1 MESIIGEGDKKPTG
15 WLSGLFKPVSMY
27 QLVAFRFAFGVAM
40 AFWAIFMILSGSIH
54 TLFIEPEFYFSYP
67 GFDWL
72 KPMSAIGMYAC
83 FIALLASALMIA
95 AGWYYRLSSFVFTL
109 LFAYITL
116 IDRSNYISYY
126 YFVLLLSFMLSI
138 SPANRLFSIDH
149 LRKPSLRVDYVPRW
163 SILAIQIQ
171 VALVFVFAG
180 MAKLNADWLFH
191 GKPVNIWLT
200 ELGNKQGIVL
210 PDYLLE
216 GAFPIAVSWFLILFD
231 FIIPHFLLDKKT
243 SLGAFLMVLLIQ
255 LFALLIFPAGF
266 FPLLTVASCVIFI
279 PEERIH
285 SLISRISYFLYDIF
299 GFHGDVFTP
308 GGAIML
314 QYRKKRLFPA
324 LLMIFFGLQVFLP
337 VSLFLNWGSDRWAD
351 SAFRFSWDIRMHEKS
366 GSVSF
371 WLHDPQTGEDQA
383 INLDKYLSKHQQIRM
398 SEDPAMIRQF
408 VNFMLV
414 QYKDSSSATPTLNA
428 KAVISLNGGAPQPLL
443 NDSWEFK
450 KVNK

>member
-1 MESIIGEGDKKPTG
+1 MESILGEEEKKSFS

-40 AFWAIFMILSGSIH
+40 SFWTIFMILSGSVH

-67 GFDWL
+67 GFEWL
-72 KPMSAIGMYAC
+72 QPLPPVGMYLC
-83 FIALLASALMIA
+83 FIALLASSLMIA
-95 AGWYYRLSSFVFTL
+95 AGWYYRISSLTFTL

-116 IDRSNYISYY
+116 IDRANYISYY
-126 YFVLLLSFMLSI
+126 YFVLLLAFMLSI
-138 SPANRLFSIDH
+138 SPANRLFSIDQ
-149 LRKPSLRVDYVPRW
+149 LRKPTLRVDYVPKW

-180 MAKLNADWLFH
+180 MAKLNFDWLFN
-191 GKPVNIWLT
+191 GKPVNIWLS
-200 ELGNKQGIVL
+200 ELATNQGLIL
-210 PDYLLE
+210 PGFLLD
-216 GAFPIAVSWFLILFD
+216 GAFPIALSWFLILFD

-243 SLGAFLMVLLIQ
+243 SWGAFLFVLVIQ
-255 LFALLIFPAGF
+255 IFALLIFPAGF
-266 FPLLTVASCVIFI
+266 FPLLTVASCIIFI

-285 SLISRISYFLYDIF
+285 SIISRVSYFLYDIF

-337 VSLFLNWGSDRWAD
+337 VTLFLNWGSDRWAD
-351 SAFRFSWDIRMHEKS
+351 SAFRFSWDIRMHEKT
-366 GSVSF
+366 GKVAF
-371 WLHDPQTGEDQA
+371 WLSNPITGEEKKV
-383 INLDKYLSKHQQIRM
+383 NLDEYLSKHQQSRM

-408 VNFMLV
+408 GNFMML
-414 QYKDSSSATPTLNA
+414 QYKDSSNTSPTLHA
-428 KAVISLNGGAPQPLL
+428 EAVISLNGGIPQPLL

-450 KVNK
+450 KANK